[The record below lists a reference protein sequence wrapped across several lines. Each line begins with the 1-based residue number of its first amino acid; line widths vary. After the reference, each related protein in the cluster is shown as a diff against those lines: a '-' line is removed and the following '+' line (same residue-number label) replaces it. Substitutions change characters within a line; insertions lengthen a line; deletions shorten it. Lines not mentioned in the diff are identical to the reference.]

1 MKSQSPTPL
10 ASTKCVANRL
20 TMATGEL
27 LKAIEHLIPNRRS
40 LKGVPPTFSMAVWG
54 GDAVISN
61 SQRDYT
67 CFVSEV
73 QWEGTVTA
81 PIRFL
86 LALYKA
92 PPNRA
97 TLDIRFDGSFLCID
111 LFRVRGQWLPG
122 TTFVPTTEGLGK
134 LEKAP
139 LRFCTACA
147 KHRGEAQSF
156 YNQRQPADLIELA
169 TSEPLI
175 CYRCQDCAHRWLE
188 WATSPQGNR

>member
-1 MKSQSPTPL
+1 MKSISLTPPPR
-10 ASTKCVANRL
+10 TKRVSNRL
-20 TMATGEL
+20 TIATAEL
-27 LKAIEHLIPNRRS
+27 LKAVEHLIPNRRS

-61 SQRDYT
+61 AQREYT

-86 LALYKA
+86 FALYKA
-92 PPNRA
+92 PPNRPM
-97 TLDIRFDGSFLCID
+97 LDIRFDGLFLCID
-111 LFRVRGQWLPG
+111 SFRVRGQWLPSAA
-122 TTFVPTTEGLGK
+122 FVPLTEGLGK
-134 LEKAP
+134 LEKSP
-139 LRFCTACA
+139 LRFCSACA
-147 KHRGEAQSF
+147 KPRGEAQSF

-188 WATSPQGNR
+188 WATSPQGNL